1 MMEFKDYYAALGV
14 APDADEQAI
23 KQAYRKLARQYHP
36 DVNPGDTQ
44 AEERFKEI
52 NEAYQALS
60 DPERRRK
67 YDELREQY
75 QRWQQRG
82 GRGDFNW
89 GRREPAAGEQT
100 YTYNVSPEDLEDIFG
115 DGSPFSDF
123 FSSIYGQAAGGP
135 TRGAR
140 EVRPRRGRDIEATAE
155 ITLEEAFRGTTRSI
169 QVGERRIEARIPPGV
184 RTGSRVR
191 LAGQGSPGIAGGP
204 AGDLY
209 LNIEVAPHP
218 QFERD
223 GDDLRVTVPVDIYT
237 AATGGEA
244 RVPTLD
250 GAVMLKIPPRTQA
263 DRVFRVKGKG
273 MPRPE
278 KPAERGDLYARVK
291 LTLPEPL
298 SDSELETLRQLAQ
311 ARRGERVT
319 R

>member
-1 MMEFKDYYAALGV
+1 MMEFQDYYAALGV

-36 DVNPGDTQ
+36 DVNPGDKQ

-89 GRREPAAGEQT
+89 GWWEPEAGEQA

-115 DGSPFSDF
+115 DASPFSDF
-123 FSSIYGQAAGGP
+123 FSSIYGQEAGGP
-135 TRGAR
+135 ARRAR

-169 QVGERRIEARIPPGV
+169 QVGDRRIEARIPPGV

-191 LAGQGSPGIAGGP
+191 LAGQGAPGMAGGP

-209 LNIEVAPHP
+209 LNIEVALHS

-223 GDDLRVTVPVDIYT
+223 GDHLRVVVPVDIYT

-244 RVPTLD
+244 RVPTLE

-273 MPRPE
+273 MPRLE
-278 KPAERGDLYARVK
+278 KLAERGDLYARAK
-291 LTLPEPL
+291 LVLPESL

-311 ARRGERVT
+311 ARRR
-319 R
+319 

>member
-1 MMEFKDYYAALGV
+1 MEFKDYYAALGV

-36 DVNPGDTQ
+36 DVNPGDKQ

-60 DPERRRK
+60 DPERHRK

-75 QRWQQRG
+75 QSWQQRG
-82 GRGDFNW
+82 GRDDFNW
-89 GRREPAAGEQT
+89 GRWEPAAGEQA

-115 DGSPFSDF
+115 DASPFSDF
-123 FSSIYGQAAGGP
+123 FSSIYGQEAGGP
-135 TRGAR
+135 ARRAR

-155 ITLEEAFRGTTRSI
+155 ITLEEAFRGTNRSI
-169 QVGERRIEARIPPGV
+169 QVGDRRIEARIPPGV

-191 LAGQGSPGIAGGP
+191 LAGQGAPGMAGGP

-209 LNIEVAPHP
+209 LNIEVTPHS

-223 GDDLRVTVPVDIYT
+223 GDNLRVVVPVDIYT

-244 RVPTLD
+244 RVPTLE

-273 MPRPE
+273 MPRLE
-278 KPAERGDLYARVK
+278 KLAERGDLHARAK
-291 LTLPEPL
+291 LVLPESL
-298 SDSELETLRQLAQ
+298 SDSELETLRQLAH
-311 ARRGERVT
+311 ARRR
-319 R
+319 

>member
-1 MMEFKDYYAALGV
+1 MEFKDYYAALGV

-36 DVNPGDTQ
+36 DVNPGDKQ

-60 DPERRRK
+60 DPERHRK

-75 QRWQQRG
+75 QSWQQRG
-82 GRGDFNW
+82 GRDDFNW
-89 GRREPAAGEQT
+89 GRWEPAAGEQA

-115 DGSPFSDF
+115 DASPFSDF
-123 FSSIYGQAAGGP
+123 FSSIYGQEAGGP
-135 TRGAR
+135 ARRAR

-155 ITLEEAFRGTTRSI
+155 ITLEEAFRGTNRSI
-169 QVGERRIEARIPPGV
+169 QVGDRRIEARIPPGV

-191 LAGQGSPGIAGGP
+191 LAGQGAPGMAGGP

-209 LNIEVAPHP
+209 LNIEVTPHS

-223 GDDLRVTVPVDIYT
+223 GDNLRVVVPVDIYT

-244 RVPTLD
+244 RVPTLE

-273 MPRPE
+273 MPRLE
-278 KPAERGDLYARVK
+278 KLAERGDLYARAK
-291 LTLPEPL
+291 LVLPESL
-298 SDSELETLRQLAQ
+298 SDSELETLRQLAH
-311 ARRGERVT
+311 ARRR
-319 R
+319 